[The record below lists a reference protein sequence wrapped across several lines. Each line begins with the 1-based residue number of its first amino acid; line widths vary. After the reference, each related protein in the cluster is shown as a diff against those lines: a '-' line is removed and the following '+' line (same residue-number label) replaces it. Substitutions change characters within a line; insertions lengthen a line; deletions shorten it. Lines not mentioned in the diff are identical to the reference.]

1 MPEILTVTLNPTVD
15 LSTSVDHVAPGEKLR
30 CAPPVTDPGGGGINV
45 ARAIRLL
52 GGESRALVALG
63 GHNGDKLRCLLE
75 GEGIRLIPLQAP
87 GETRLSLAV
96 MEEATGRQFRFVLP
110 GPEWNA
116 AGLKAVL
123 AAITTAVP
131 EGGHVVLSGSVPDGL
146 PDDIAGCIGAK
157 LAARDA
163 RLIVDTSGPA
173 LARLAEGAA
182 VPPYLLRMDQGEARV
197 LSGLT
202 LDSPAESAEFAAGL
216 VARGVASVVVVGHG
230 ADGSVLAAE
239 GVRLHAVTPPVPVR
253 SKVGAGDSFLGAFAL
268 SLSRDEDLATAL
280 RLGVAAASAAVM
292 TDATGL
298 CTREDTEA
306 LFARCTVTGIAGDRR
321 PPAG

>member
-15 LSTSVDHVAPGEKLR
+15 LSTSVDHVVPGEKLR
-30 CAPPVTDPGGGGINV
+30 CTAPVVDPGGGGINV

-75 GEGIRLIPLQAP
+75 REGIRLIPLQAP

-96 MEEATGRQFRFVLP
+96 MEEATGQQFRFVLP

-131 EGGHVVLSGSVPDGL
+131 DEGYVVLSGSVPSGL
-146 PDDIAGCIGAK
+146 PDDIACCIGAK
-157 LAARDA
+157 LATRGA

-173 LARLAEGAA
+173 LTRLAEGDGA
-182 VPPYLLRMDQGEARV
+182 PPYLLRMDQAEAQALAGHR
-197 LSGLT
+197 LET
-202 LDSPAESAEFAAGL
+202 RADSAAFAAGL
-216 VARGVASVVVVGHG
+216 VARGVAPVVVLGRG
-230 ADGSVLAAE
+230 SDGSVLAAE
-239 GVRLHAVTPPVPVR
+239 GMRLHAATPPVPVR

-268 SLSRDEDLATAL
+268 SLSRGEDLETAL
-280 RLGVAAASAAVM
+280 RWGVAAASAAVM

-306 LFARCTVTGIAGDRR
+306 LFGHCSATSL
-321 PPAG
+321 PPV